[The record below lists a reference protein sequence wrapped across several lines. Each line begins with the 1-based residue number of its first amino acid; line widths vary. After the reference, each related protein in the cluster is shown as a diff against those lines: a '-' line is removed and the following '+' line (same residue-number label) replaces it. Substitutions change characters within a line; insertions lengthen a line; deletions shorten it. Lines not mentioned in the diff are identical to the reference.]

1 MLAVLAVGRHQGK
14 AGERLGP
21 HHRLDTVAPLV
32 EVNLEPSAAERLVL
46 VLAVVPPAHHHHRR
60 VGWAR
65 PRLSVGACPPPALD
79 RRHEWAEDG
88 RELEEVELS
97 ERSLRYRFGLAAP
110 CGTQPT
116 VREHARD
123 HPRAASTIAT
133 VREHMG
139 WHGSRPSSRELWLV
153 EQRSYELHTRVAW
166 QPYFFLHGNVR
177 ARTC

>member
-88 RELEEVELS
+88 RELEEVELPQLRARS
-97 ERSLRYRFGLAAP
+97 RLRSRLAGCDSLRGAVPNPPSASMLATILWLYPPSRPRSAS
-110 CGTQPT
+110 
-116 VREHARD
+116 AR
-123 HPRAASTIAT
+123 
-133 VREHMG
+133 MG
-139 WHGSRPSSRELWLV
+139 WHGGGGCWC
-153 EQRSYELHTRVAW
+153 W
-166 QPYFFLHGNVR
+166 W
-177 ARTC
+177 CWWCWW